1 MRTRLAEVPLLV
13 VLLGF
18 SGALALVPAAHA
30 VAVNETRIA
39 RGFLYSALILILVA
53 VMLGIA
59 TSSRPRSGST
69 RSHLAALVGAYA
81 ILPLAMALP
90 MLETVR
96 DTRLANAWFE
106 MVSAFTLTGATAYPA
121 ERLAPSIHLWRALV
135 GWFGGF
141 VTLLAATAILAPMN
155 LGGAEVATGRV
166 PGRGTAAAAL
176 IGRAEDP
183 TDRLIRS
190 ALRIL
195 PIYAGLTLLLW
206 VGLLILGEQGITAL
220 IHALGTLS
228 TSGISG
234 PTPLSQAGAALPGE
248 MLIFAFFLFAVT
260 RRAWP
265 VLLPGRPRSALVAD
279 PELRLA
285 SLILVVLTA
294 LLFLRHFFIAE
305 AAGLAGDLFE
315 GLASLWGILFTA
327 ASFLTTTGY
336 VSTHWLTAGAWS
348 GVGTSGM
355 VLMGLAIF
363 GGGTATAAGGVKLLR
378 VYALLRHGERELE
391 RVIHPSSIGQGGAE
405 RRRLAGEGAQIAWVF
420 FMLFGI
426 SIAATVAALSLLGT
440 DFESALVLAI
450 ASLTNTGPL
459 ADLGT
464 AQPIAFGT
472 LSDPVKAVSCL
483 AMVVGRLEM
492 LALLVLILP
501 SGRRS

>member
-1 MRTRLAEVPLLV
+1 MRDRLAQVPLLV
-13 VLLGF
+13 VLLGLC
-18 SGALALVPAAHA
+18 GALALLPAAHA
-30 VAVNETRIA
+30 FAVDDDRIA

-53 VMLGIA
+53 VMLAIVTAGRQGRA
-59 TSSRPRSGST
+59 NARGL
-69 RSHLAALVGAYA
+69 LAALVGSYA
-81 ILPLAMALP
+81 LLPLALALP
-90 MLETVR
+90 MLETVP

-141 VTLLAATAILAPMN
+141 VTLLAATAILAPLN

-166 PGRGTAAAAL
+166 PGRGTVGAAL

-183 TDRLIRS
+183 TDRLVRI

-195 PIYAGLTLLLW
+195 PIYAGLTFLLW
-206 VGLLILGEQGITAL
+206 LGLLILGERGITAL
-220 IHALGTLS
+220 IHAMGTLS

-234 PTPLSQAGAALPGE
+234 QIPLAEAGAALPGE
-248 MLIFAFFLFAVT
+248 VLIFGFFAFAVT
-260 RRAWP
+260 RRA
-265 VLLPGRPRSALVAD
+265 LPGLHPARNRTALLSD
-279 PELRLA
+279 PELHLA
-285 SLILVVLTA
+285 ALILVSITA
-294 LLFLRHFFIAE
+294 LLFLRHFFVAE
-305 AAGLAGDLFE
+305 AAGLAGDLVE

-336 VSTHWLTAGAWS
+336 VSTHWLTGASWS

-363 GGGTATAAGGVKLLR
+363 GGGTATTAGGVKLLR

-391 RVIHPSSIGQGGAE
+391 RVIHPSSIGRGGAE
-405 RRRLAGEGAQIAWVF
+405 RRRLASEGAQIAWVF

-426 SIAATVAALSLLGT
+426 SIAATVGLLSILGVT
-440 DFESALVLAI
+440 FESALVLAI
-450 ASLTNTGPL
+450 AALTNTGPL

-464 AQPIAFGT
+464 GQPIGFGA
-472 LSDPVKAVSCL
+472 LSDTVKGVLGL
-483 AMVVGRLEM
+483 AMVVGRLEL

-501 SGRRS
+501 AGRRD